1 MIKAIP
7 VAAPVTV
14 ASAAVNDAAST
25 IASQRH
31 TGRAGI
37 ASIKPS
43 KSKSKFKS
51 PDPQSNLLNS
61 DGIEYC
67 NRNGSSTSTGT
78 RNVHLQYN
86 HQETILKTPATR
98 SKQQSVYYSARPS
111 REAVLQ
117 RLSEALLRR
126 SLRKIDL
133 SQRSLQASDAR
144 LVKMA
149 LAQNANLTVLKLGYN
164 NLGDAGVKTLVA
176 GICCPQVSQSVGSWI
191 QLSGSSIQ
199 SNAVP
204 TVADRSERNATSNE
218 PRLLP
223 GVEIPRAQQQPSQH
237 VRNKRHS
244 IAARTQ

>member
-98 SKQQSVYYSARPS
+98 SKQQSVYYSARPC

-117 RLSEALLRR
+117 ALLRR
-126 SLRKIDL
+126 SLRW
-133 SQRSLQASDAR
+133 
-144 LVKMA
+144 LVEMA

>member
-1 MIKAIP
+1 
-7 VAAPVTV
+7 
-14 ASAAVNDAAST
+14 
-25 IASQRH
+25 
-31 TGRAGI
+31 
-37 ASIKPS
+37 
-43 KSKSKFKS
+43 
-51 PDPQSNLLNS
+51 
-61 DGIEYC
+61 
-67 NRNGSSTSTGT
+67 
-78 RNVHLQYN
+78 
-86 HQETILKTPATR
+86 
-98 SKQQSVYYSARPS
+98 
-111 REAVLQ
+111 
-117 RLSEALLRR
+117 
-126 SLRKIDL
+126 
-133 SQRSLQASDAR
+133 
-144 LVKMA
+144 MA